1 MNEEDFPQLSPEDFG
16 RRAADAMVPILEES
30 LRRIMD
36 EFTDNLRSSL
46 SASDPSQS
54 RTSQSPT
61 QWTGG
66 PPTPEQAKA
75 IVDRASTFSM
85 AAIAT
90 DVSDIKAAV
99 QQMANG
105 AGGAAQ

>member
-1 MNEEDFPQLSPEDFG
+1 MNEEDVPQLSPEDFG

-30 LRRIMD
+30 LRRVMD
-36 EFTDNLRSSL
+36 EFSDNLRSSL
-46 SASDPSQS
+46 SMSGSSQS
-54 RTSQSPT
+54 LPSP

-66 PPTPEQAKA
+66 TPTPEQAKA
-75 IVDRASTFSM
+75 IVDRSNTFNM
-85 AAIAT
+85 AALAT

>member
-1 MNEEDFPQLSPEDFG
+1 MNNEDTPQLSPEDFG
-16 RRAADAMVPILEES
+16 RRAAEAMAPILEES

-36 EFTDNLRSSL
+36 EFVDNLRESMPDER
-46 SASDPSQS
+46 SAKSNQPA
-54 RTSQSPT
+54 

-66 PPTPEQAKA
+66 TPTSEQAKA
-75 IVDRASTFSM
+75 IVDRSSAVNMASL
-85 AAIAT
+85 AT

-99 QQMANG
+99 QQMANN